1 MDAEEYLEKILDGQS
16 LPDQSDEMKAL
27 REERKAVEGALRDA
41 FPDSSPTVRY
51 GGSIAKGT
59 LVRECYDLD
68 IINYFPHDEVAAG
81 ATLKDLYLN
90 TEAALQGG
98 YLVERKSSALR
109 LKSKGAETFGRD
121 FHIDVVPGRYID
133 ETRTDCF
140 LYQSSGEKE
149 RLKTNLAV
157 HIEHVKSS
165 GVVAAIR
172 LMKLW
177 KARRALRI
185 KQFAFELLII
195 QELKAE
201 KKKALADQLEH
212 FWNVIRDNA
221 SPIAVEDPA
230 NPSGNDLAP
239 VLAGDIWTEL
249 RSAAE
254 LALNQVANSG
264 WETVYGPVSSEEDG
278 KLEKLRKAASAVV
291 LPSKPWLKG

>member
-1 MDAEEYLEKILDGQS
+1 MDAEKYLKKILEGQS
-16 LPDQSDEMKAL
+16 LPDQSDDMKAL

-59 LVRECYDLD
+59 LVRESYDLD

-90 TEAALQGG
+90 TEAALQQA

-109 LKSKGAETFGRD
+109 LKSKGADTFGRD

-133 ETRTDCF
+133 ETGTDCF

-172 LMKLW
+172 LLKLW

-195 QELKAE
+195 QELKA
-201 KKKALADQLEH
+201 KRKSALADQLDL
-212 FWNVIRDNA
+212 FWSVIRATDD
-221 SPIAVEDPA
+221 PITVEDPA
-230 NPSGNDLAP
+230 NPNGNDLSP
-239 VLAGDIWTEL
+239 VLTGDIWREL

-254 LALNQVANSG
+254 VALNQVANSG
-264 WETVYGPVSSEEDG
+264 WETVYGPVNSEEDG
-278 KLEKLRKAASAVV
+278 KLERLRQAASAVV